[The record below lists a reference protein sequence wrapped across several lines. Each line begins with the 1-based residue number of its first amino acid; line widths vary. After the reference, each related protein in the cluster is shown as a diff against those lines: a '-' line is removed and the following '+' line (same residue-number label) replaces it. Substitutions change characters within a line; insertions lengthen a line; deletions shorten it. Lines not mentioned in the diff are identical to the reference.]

1 MISVARET
9 DQTHGNC
16 SGHDGNPAMDG
27 TIRPCSQSAV
37 LVNGLKCARIG
48 DIVTASCGHTGV
60 ITTGASKVYVQGILV
75 ATYGSLFT
83 GTYYGSVIGGSSTVL
98 VE

>member
-1 MISVARET
+1 MINVARET
-9 DQTHGNC
+9 DQTQGNC
-16 SGHDGNPAMDG
+16 SAHDGNPSRNG
-27 TIRPCSQSAV
+27 TVGPCSQSVV

-60 ITTGASKVYVQGILV
+60 ITTGALKVYVQGILV
-75 ATYGSLFT
+75 ATYGSFFT
-83 GTYYGSVIGGSSTVL
+83 GTYYGTIIGGSPTVF